1 MRSRG
6 FTTLV
11 ALLIIAAFGRSAL
24 TACAGWNESAA
35 VRAACCDTPECN
47 QASADDCCARGETR
61 QHAQSL
67 EPIAPGLIPAFHL
80 VGIAEPLATRT
91 ESTSLLAAPMLA
103 DRVDAYLLFS
113 VLIV

>member
-6 FTTLV
+6 FTTFV
-11 ALLIIAAFGRSAL
+11 AVLILAAFGRSAI

-35 VRAACCDTPECN
+35 VRAACCDTPACN

-67 EPIAPGLIPAFHL
+67 EPIAPGLIPAFQ
-80 VGIAEPLATRT
+80 VIAVAEPLATRT
-91 ESTSLLAAPMLA
+91 ESTSLAAATPA